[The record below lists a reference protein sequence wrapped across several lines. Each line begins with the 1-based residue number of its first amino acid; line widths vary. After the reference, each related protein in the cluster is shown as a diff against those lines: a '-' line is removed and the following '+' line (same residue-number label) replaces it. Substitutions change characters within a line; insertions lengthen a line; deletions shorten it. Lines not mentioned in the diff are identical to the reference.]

1 MIRWLIET
9 LQQGISFVRRYSQ
22 VQLALVLII
31 VVPVVFLY
39 SGSLFL
45 AAGHSNQD
53 KLQRDRIEILHQSVA
68 AMARATQMDT
78 QVLQEEI
85 ESIAAA
91 ADSLSKLRIVLEIDD
106 NLVPVAALDASVVGI
121 PQSNPELYQNA
132 AVRAQTSVIFP
143 FRVDGERIWQAVYV
157 DTLQNGQ
164 NFYIL
169 SENSFAA
176 VDAYMAQSAD
186 RAYAGLF
193 ILYLVLLFVAYWHA
207 RMVNYRVL
215 YLETKHALEQQHL
228 FTNMVAHELRAPLTA
243 IRGYV
248 SMMQERTNITGTVA
262 TELQRVRRSTERLL
276 TIVNDLLDVARIQS
290 GKLEIRP
297 ERTDIVAVVAAV
309 LAELQISAQE
319 KSITLS
325 HTGKADEAIVE
336 VDPKR
341 LHQALVNLV
350 SNAIK
355 YTEQGSIEIEVIEKR
370 QAYELRVKDTGMGMA
385 AADQRKLFAPFF
397 RVQNEQ
403 TKAQDGTGLGMWI
416 TRQFIELMHGTVAVE
431 SIKGVGTHIV
441 ITIPMQAE

>member
-1 MIRWLIET
+1 MIDWLRHT
-9 LQQGISFVRRYSQ
+9 ATQGVSFVRRYSQ

-53 KLQRDRIEILHQSVA
+53 KLQRDRIEILHQSLA

-78 QVLQEEI
+78 QVLQAEI
-85 ESIAAA
+85 ESIADTAS
-91 ADSLSKLRIVLEIDD
+91 DLTKLRIVLEIGDE
-106 NLVPVAALDASVVGI
+106 LVPLAALDESVIGL

-157 DTLQNGQ
+157 DSLRNGQ
-164 NFYIL
+164 DFYIL

-176 VDAYMAQSAD
+176 VDAYMAASAD

-193 ILYLVLLFVAYWHA
+193 LLYLVLLFIAYWHA

-248 SMMQERTNITGTVA
+248 SMMQERPDLTTA
-262 TELQRVRRSTERLL
+262 MRPQLQRVRRSTERLL
-276 TIVNDLLDVARIQS
+276 AIVNDLLDVARIQS
-290 GKLEIRP
+290 GKLEIVP
-297 ERTDIVAVVAAV
+297 EPTDLVQVVSGV

-325 HTGKADEAIVE
+325 QTGSLDTAQVN

-355 YTEQGSIEIEVIEKR
+355 YTEQGMIEIEIKQKR
-370 QAYELRVKDTGMGMA
+370 RAYELRVKDTGMGMS

-397 RVQNEQ
+397 RVKNAETQAQ
-403 TKAQDGTGLGMWI
+403 TGTGLGMWI
-416 TRQFIELMHGTVAVE
+416 TRQFIELMHSTIAVE

-441 ITIPMQAE
+441 VTVPIEAE